1 MDYSLTVSAI
11 DAPENK
17 RVGDNIGSSDFGDNF
32 NALC

>member
-1 MDYSLTVSAI
+1 MDYPLTVSAI

-17 RVGDNIGSSDFGDNF
+17 RVGDNIGFGDNF